1 MVELGGEGGFRPVAG
16 IRRGEKSWQTLYLGL
31 GFTLTVGGTLIQ
43 IILPWAWN
51 FVGYLAFIILMYWL
65 FIWNDW
71 FQKQFLRLVRWTEE
85 TLR

>member
-1 MVELGGEGGFRPVAG
+1 MAELGGAGGLRAG
-16 IRRGEKSWQTLYLGL
+16 LGLLRGEKSWQTLYLGL

-51 FVGYLAFIILMYWL
+51 LVVYLALIFLAYWL

-71 FQKQFLRLVRWTEE
+71 FQKWFLWLVRWTEE
-85 TLR
+85 RLR